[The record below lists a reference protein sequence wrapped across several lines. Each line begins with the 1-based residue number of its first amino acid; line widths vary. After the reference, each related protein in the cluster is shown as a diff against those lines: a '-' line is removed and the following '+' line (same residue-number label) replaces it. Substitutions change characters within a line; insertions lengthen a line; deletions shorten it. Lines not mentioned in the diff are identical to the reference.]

1 MYIVEFLQKEQ
12 SKTFR
17 KFLKKNKAGN
27 GQQLGLKVAEG
38 LIQRYI
44 EQHQQSDQVL
54 LLLQDIENEK
64 AYEFELPVQVG
75 SEFSLLNAI
84 SKDLEK
90 GTDFDLGM
98 EIKQGIF
105 ESYRAEEGGAAIEP
119 EGEAPKKKKSGLFAK
134 LFGKKEEEM
143 PHVNNEVKK
152 EFASGDG
159 NLFEEMPMHELNSKG
174 TNHFEQDDIQGL
186 QEHAAALNRKED
198 DDPFAIEEE
207 EKDQLATGIDLEKTA
222 EELPNPTNEVDSVQS
237 LEEELLHSDL
247 DNLKTNKEPE
257 MEAQTQGVVFLIMK
271 NI

>member
-105 ESYRAEEGGAAIEP
+105 ESYRAEEGGAAIEH
-119 EGEAPKKKKSGLFAK
+119 EEESPKKKKVDCS
-134 LFGKKEEEM
+134 
-143 PHVNNEVKK
+143 
-152 EFASGDG
+152 
-159 NLFEEMPMHELNSKG
+159 LNC
-174 TNHFEQDDIQGL
+174 
-186 QEHAAALNRKED
+186 
-198 DDPFAIEEE
+198 
-207 EKDQLATGIDLEKTA
+207 LEKKKR
-222 EELPNPTNEVDSVQS
+222 NC
-237 LEEELLHSDL
+237 H
-247 DNLKTNKEPE
+247 
-257 MEAQTQGVVFLIMK
+257 MLITK
-271 NI
+271 